1 MIRRGTVTCLCIA
14 LVLAG
19 GLAACTDAPPPRI
32 PDPLLDGMEQ
42 RVAGLL
48 RRSRET
54 VVAQPYSA
62 DAWGT
67 LGAVYQA
74 HRLLTEADRCYL
86 RAIELD
92 PGDFRWIYLR
102 AVTREVAGA
111 GAEELQRLF
120 GAAARRRP
128 NYTAVQVRLGDAMS
142 SRGRL
147 HAAREAFERALHL
160 DTDLSVAHRGLGQVL
175 LALGDVG
182 RGVSEL
188 ERSVTL
194 DPRDGSAWAALARA
208 RNRAGDPAAATVAAE
223 RALQLG
229 DSAGAISDPVFEEEI
244 VGRGASGM
252 RSLARA
258 GQKLRAGD
266 FAGALEDLRVAD
278 ETHPEDSVV
287 QYWMGN
293 AYRGLQ
299 QPVPAIGHYRRAI
312 ELNPEMDAA
321 HVGLATTLEE
331 QGRPA
336 EALPHF
342 EAAVALKPDVA
353 VNWFSLARCRFRLGN
368 RVGAAEGLEQVL
380 RLAPDNGPAQR
391 LLRELLDEQ

>member
-1 MIRRGTVTCLCIA
+1 MIRRGTAPRLCIA

-19 GLAACTDAPPPRI
+19 GLAGCTDTPPPRI
-32 PDPLLDGMEQ
+32 PDPVLDGMEQ
-42 RVAGLL
+42 RVAALMQ
-48 RRSRET
+48 RSRRT

-74 HRLLTEADRCYL
+74 HRLLAEADRCYL
-86 RAIELD
+86 RAIELAPD
-92 PGDFRWIYLR
+92 DFRWIYLR

-111 GAEELQRLF
+111 GAEELQGLF
-120 GAAARRRP
+120 GAAARHRP
-128 NYTAVQVRLGDAMS
+128 DYTAVHVRLGDAMS

-147 HAAREAFERALHL
+147 DAAREAFETALHL
-160 DTDLSVAHRGLGQVL
+160 DADLSVAHRGLGQVL
-175 LALGDVG
+175 LALGDVE
-182 RGVSEL
+182 RGVREL
-188 ERSVTL
+188 ERAVAL
-194 DPRDGSAWAALARA
+194 DPRDGSAWAAVARA
-208 RNRAGDPAAATVAAE
+208 RNRAGDSSAASAAAEKAME
-223 RALQLG
+223 LG
-229 DSAGAISDPVFEEEI
+229 ESAGAMPDPVFEEQI
-244 VGRGASGM
+244 VARGASGM

-258 GQKLRAGD
+258 GQRLRAGD

-299 QPVPAIGHYRRAI
+299 QPVAAIGHYRRAI
-312 ELNPEMDAA
+312 ELNPEMNAA
-321 HVGLATTLEE
+321 HVGLAATLED
-331 QGRPA
+331 QGRLV

-353 VNWFSLARCRFRLGN
+353 VNWFALARCRFRLGD
-368 RVGAAEGLEQVL
+368 RVGAADGLEQVL

-391 LLRELLDEQ
+391 LLRELRDEP